1 MSSSAMKVK
10 KKIKHCYKA
19 NITIH
24 LLILCHDTWLIAW
37 VTLGLM
43 HVFLMSHDTKF
54 IAWVTF
60 NLLHA
65 LLLTLGIHLD
75 DDAYQS

>member
-54 IAWVTF
+54 IA
-60 NLLHA
+60 
-65 LLLTLGIHLD
+65 
-75 DDAYQS
+75 